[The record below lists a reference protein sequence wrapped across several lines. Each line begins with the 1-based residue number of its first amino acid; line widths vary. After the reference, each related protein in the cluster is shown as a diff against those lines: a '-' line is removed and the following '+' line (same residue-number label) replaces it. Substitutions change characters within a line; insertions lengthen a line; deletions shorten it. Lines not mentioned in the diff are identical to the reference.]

1 MFGHDVRDCR
11 LAGKLAGMLAARL
24 CAAFLAAAAF
34 PALSLAQGAYWE
46 NNAPVWAN
54 ACTGTINLNLTFEDV
69 FEDRAPL
76 PVMLIQQRQP
86 VQKEPLPIVRN
97 PATGVYYNRADK
109 PCAQA
114 GLLALLNRMSMQTEQ
129 NVRPSKR
136 TVVCLRARDN
146 APPAGD
152 LTTNLLCREG
162 ETCRTDIGTDS
173 VEVCPPDATQQ
184 GLRGFAV
191 KRVPVTFNPQDVEAE
206 PGWGV
211 PSLTTLQT
219 ILKEERPGY
228 THFRI
233 ESQGSLAPATH
244 ATFGLR
250 VNGTPIYIDYL
261 PHFEVPVRVDSQ
273 DKLALEFALP
283 TLVFSGQE
291 FGTETIEAE
300 LRLYKSAQRLGEYRL
315 TRTYKAL
322 RHADPAVVSPI
333 GAGAQPAFAWTGRY
347 VQPANIGK
355 FEIFVFSSRNK
366 DDALK
371 LRAEFERFC
380 AEFDGKPVVG
390 VIRPPLGKNKYY
402 GLVLGL
408 LRETGQVQFTFDE
421 VTSRDMCR
429 FALDMRGRPGGTRLI
444 NKDVNRYEME
454 PRAPGVPRYRFCRDL
469 VS

>member
-1 MFGHDVRDCR
+1 MTFFAHPVRRFG
-11 LAGKLAGMLAARL
+11 LALLAAVAL
-24 CAAFLAAAAF
+24 
-34 PALSLAQGAYWE
+34 PLSLAADEGAYWE
-46 NNAPVWAN
+46 TNAPVWAN
-54 ACTGTINLNLTFEDV
+54 ACTGALNLHLTFEDA

-76 PVMLIQQRQP
+76 PLMAVQQRQP
-86 VQKEPLPIVRN
+86 LQREVLYLGRDPV
-97 PATGVYYNRADK
+97 TGEYKSLVDK
-109 PCAQA
+109 PCAQL
-114 GLLALLNRMSMQTEQ
+114 GLLALLNRVPMQTEQ

-136 TVVCLRARDN
+136 TVICLRAREDT
-146 APPAGD
+146 PPAGE
-152 LTTNLLCREG
+152 LSAHLLCREG
-162 ETCRTDIGTDS
+162 ETCRADIGTDN

-191 KRVPVTFNPQDVEAE
+191 KRVPVTFDPHDAEAE

-211 PSLTTLQT
+211 PSLTALET

-261 PHFEVPVRVDSQ
+261 PHFEVPVRVDPQ
-273 DKLALEFALP
+273 GKLSLEFALP

-291 FGTETIEAE
+291 FGTETIEAQ
-300 LRLYKSAQRLGEYRL
+300 LRLYNGAQRLGDYRL
-315 TRTYKAL
+315 TRTYRAL
-322 RHADPAVVSPI
+322 RHAEPATVTPEVS
-333 GAGAQPAFAWTGRY
+333 GAAPAFHWTGKY

-355 FEIFVFSSRNK
+355 FEIFVFSSKNK
-366 DDALK
+366 DDAVK
-371 LRAEFERFC
+371 LRAAFERFG

-390 VIRPPLGKNKYY
+390 VIRPPLGKNTFY

-408 LRETGQVQFTFDE
+408 LRETGQIQFTFDE
-421 VTSRDMCR
+421 TASRDMCR
-429 FALDMRGRPGGTRLI
+429 FALDMRDRPGGRRLI
-444 NKDVNRYEME
+444 DKDVNRYEME